1 MERDGIMV
9 KILAFAGSGRIDSFN
24 KKLVGIAVSNLEDSA
39 SQVTYIDLSD
49 YPMPLFNQ
57 DLEASEGMPEKA
69 REFKTLLIEHSGFLI
84 ASPEYNG
91 FFSPLLKNAL
101 DWASRAE
108 PDDEYPL
115 SAFKGKSAA
124 LMAASPGG
132 YGGMRG
138 LVYLRLL
145 LNNLGVLVLPDQVVV
160 PNASEAFD
168 DKGLLKDPKIH
179 SAVSK
184 QGIKLLEFCSRQAAG
199 LD

>member
-1 MERDGIMV
+1 MI
-9 KILAFAGSGRIDSFN
+9 KILAFAGSGRMDSFN
-24 KKLVGIAVSNLEDSA
+24 KKLVRIAVSGMEDSV

-57 DLEASEGMPEKA
+57 DLEAAEGMPEKA
-69 REFKTLLIEHSGFLI
+69 REFKNLLIEHSGFLI

-108 PDDEYPL
+108 SVDESPL
-115 SAFKGKSAA
+115 AAFKGKAAA

-145 LNNLGVLVLPDQVVV
+145 LNNLGVVVLPDQVVV
-160 PNASEAFD
+160 PDAFGAFD
-168 DKGLLKDPKIH
+168 DKDFLKDPKTRR
-179 SAVSK
+179 AVSN
-184 QGIKLLEFCSRQAAG
+184 QGLKLLEFCNRQATG
-199 LD
+199 RD